1 MRRRPLVLVSAPL
14 AALLALSVGTLPAE
28 GAAAARKKAAA
39 AAPARAVTGAAG
51 VANGVRISWRPAPRA
66 TRYRVKWAF
75 APWDKWPSTTRYSA
89 WLPASA
95 RSNGIAVSTD
105 PAHDRTMT
113 AVQYGNPVFA
123 RVQTGNGSRLGP
135 WSPYRAIWPKL
146 PQPKSGDA
154 VRLGTYNVMLAGR
167 TNWAR
172 RMPRIAQNIAARNLN
187 MVALQETMNTNA
199 SGIASRLTALTHH
212 TWKVATT
219 VRVSE
224 GRILYDATRFS
235 VRTQGLLNNYS
246 PSGQSIHSYR
256 TGKAIPTPYA
266 RFRAVGSSR
275 TFTVVSVHFG
285 PSNPSTQSRTSNK
298 QTGATARAVL
308 AALGRLTSSSEP
320 AVIAG
325 DFAAGYGVWGDQNP
339 PQPTLVRAG
348 WWDAMAS
355 QSRLGVRYSTT
366 NGRRVQRPNALAAG
380 RADGIFLRGIH
391 GTSRYVNVYNFFMP
405 GSRVPPSD
413 HNLVY
418 GYFQVPR

>member
-1 MRRRPLVLVSAPL
+1 MRRRPLVLVAAPL
-14 AALLALSVGTLPAE
+14 AALLTLSVGALPAE
-28 GAAAARKKAAA
+28 GAAARKSE
-39 AAPARAVTGAAG
+39 AAPARAVTGASGAEN
-51 VANGVRISWRPAPRA
+51 AVRISWRPAARA

-113 AVQYGNPVFA
+113 AVPYGSPVYA
-123 RVQTGNGSRLGP
+123 RVQTANGSRLGP
-135 WSPYRAIWPKL
+135 WSTWRAIWPRVAT
-146 PQPKSGDA
+146 PRSGDA
-154 VRLGTYNVMLAGR
+154 VRLGTYNVMLAGS

-224 GRILYDATRFS
+224 GRILYDATRFNL
-235 VRTQGLLNNYS
+235 RTQGLLNNYS

-285 PSNPSTQSRTSNK
+285 PSNPSTQSRTGNK
-298 QTGATARAVL
+298 QTGASARAVM
-308 AALGRLTSSSEP
+308 AALSRLTSSSEP
-320 AVIAG
+320 AVVAG
-325 DFAAGYGVWGDQNP
+325 DFAAGYGIWGDQNP

-366 NGRRVQRPNALAAG
+366 NARRVQKANALAAG
-380 RADGIFLRGIH
+380 RADGIFLRGIK

-405 GSRVPPSD
+405 GTRVPPSD

-418 GYFQVPR
+418 SYFQVPR